1 MTTGQ
6 THDRRKRQA
15 LEGYLVAAARTGDR
29 DALDQLVRLVGPR
42 LLAHATRL
50 LGDPEAARDIVQA
63 AWVDIIRAL
72 PTLRAVG
79 AFRSFALQIV
89 TRRIARTIKQ
99 HQRDRMLAA
108 DYLAETDPTAPPLG
122 EVAAD
127 QASVRAAIDVL
138 PPAHRATLAL
148 FYLDDLTVAEVATAL
163 DVPPGTVKTRL
174 MHARDKLRVI
184 LKGNTD
190 DKD

>member
-1 MTTGQ
+1 MTTRPP
-6 THDRRKRQA
+6 HDRRTRQA

-29 DALDQLVRLVGPR
+29 DALDRLVRLVGPR

-50 LGDPEAARDIVQA
+50 LGDAEAARDVVQS
-63 AWVDIIRAL
+63 AWVGILRAL
-72 PTLRAVG
+72 PRLRVVAAV
-79 AFRSFALQIV
+79 RSFALQIV
-89 TRRIARTIKQ
+89 TRRIARTIKLR
-99 HQRDRMLAA
+99 QRDRALAA
-108 DYLAETDPTAPPLG
+108 DFLAEAETAAPPLG
-122 EVAAD
+122 ELAAD
-127 QASVRAAIDVL
+127 QANVRGAIALL

-148 FYLDDLTVAEVATAL
+148 FYLDDLSVAEVATAM

-184 LKGNTD
+184 LKGETD